1 MDSRPLILVVCIAW
15 ALLAPVPVRAQ
26 LPGALPPDA
35 LIRIASAGDSTQH
48 PVILL
53 LHGRV
58 GIRERKTS
66 TTGTPTGLPLTATT
80 STPCSTTTRTTSAS
94 WNRRTVRRGRT
105 FSSGGSVAGSPP

>member
-1 MDSRPLILVVCIAW
+1 LILVVCIAW

-26 LPGALPPDA
+26 PPGALPPDA

-53 LHGRV
+53 LHGRGGYQGAKDIYDRCADRLASHGYDVYAVQYYDANDERVIKQSYFQSV
-58 GIRERKTS
+58 G
-66 TTGTPTGLPLTATT
+66 G
-80 STPCSTTTRTTSAS
+80 
-94 WNRRTVRRGRT
+94 GRT